1 MPLPVGGNNLTHPAA
16 LKRLRPFFRHA
27 ALLVGGTMIL
37 SAQTLPPLIVPKPPA
52 VNASPDA
59 LFAGFIPKLELT
71 ISRENLDKLAKNPRD
86 YVTLTINEP
95 GGVLLEKC
103 SLKLKG
109 SAGSFRQITE
119 DRPGFSIRT
128 AKSKKGQE
136 YRGLSK
142 FQLNNCAQDGTMLL
156 EMVAGEMARR
166 SGVPASRCTHAYVVL
181 NGKPLGTYVLKEGFN
196 TEFLSYFFKD
206 TKGHL
211 YDGAFC
217 NEIDGPIE
225 VDQGDP
231 DDKVRLTELIGA
243 TKEKSPALRLARMER
258 ILDVDAYFRH
268 LALEQILCHWDGYSF
283 NRNNYR
289 FYEDPS
295 SGKFH
300 FMLHGMDQVFGDDR
314 WYVFRPPSALVPNAL
329 LGDRAMRERY
339 RTQFFAVYE
348 KNFQS
353 YDWPKRILELAA
365 NSKAKLTPFDAQEA
379 KRFDQRG
386 RDASER
392 VKNRLAAIRIQ
403 LEDSAQLRS
412 IGGKVALGKYA
423 WERNADEK
431 EADERDFDGR
441 NCFHVKAGLKKG
453 GDFRLPLATGPGR
466 YRLTGMVKTSSI
478 TAGKD
483 ESDKGLRLRIS
494 GLNGVPALTGTNSW
508 RTMSVEFS
516 VAEADPVLVLELR
529 AAAGQAWFDRNSLT
543 LTRIP

>member
-1 MPLPVGGNNLTHPAA
+1 LLAVTAA
-16 LKRLRPFFRHA
+16 A
-27 ALLVGGTMIL
+27 Q
-37 SAQTLPPLIVPKPPA
+37 AQTPPPPA
-52 VNASPDA
+52 VNLPPDA
-59 LFAGFIPKLELT
+59 LFAGVVPKLELT
-71 ISRENLDKLAKNPRD
+71 ISKENIDKLAKNPRD
-86 YVTLTINEP
+86 YVSLTIKEP
-95 GGVLLEKC
+95 GGATLEKC
-103 SLKLKG
+103 SVKLKG

-119 DRPGFSIRT
+119 DRPGLSIRT

-156 EMVAGEMARR
+156 EMIAGEMARR
-166 SGVPASRCTHAYVVL
+166 AGVPASRCTHAYVIL
-181 NGKPLGTYVLKEGFN
+181 NGKRLGTYVLKEGFN
-196 TEFLSYFFKD
+196 SEFLGYFFKD

-243 TKEKSPALRLARMER
+243 TKEPNPASRLARMER

-300 FMLHGMDQVFGDDR
+300 FMLHGMDQVFGDNR
-314 WYVFRPPSALVPNAL
+314 WYAFRQPAALVPNAL

-348 KNFQS
+348 KNFQT
-353 YDWPKRILELAA
+353 YDWSRRIMELAA
-365 NSKAKLTPFDAQEA
+365 NSKAKLRAIDGEEA
-379 KRFDQRG
+379 KRFDERG
-386 RDASER
+386 KEAAAR
-392 VKNRLAAIRIQ
+392 VKGRLDAVRAQ
-403 LEDSAQLRS
+403 LDDAAQLRS
-412 IGGKVALGKYA
+412 IGGKANLAKYA

-431 EADERDFDGR
+431 EADERNLEAR
-441 NCFHVKAGLKKG
+441 SCLYVKAGAKQG
-453 GDFRLPLATGPGR
+453 GDFRLQLSTGPGR
-466 YRLTGMVKTSSI
+466 YRLTGMVKTAGVV
-478 TAGKD
+478 AGKD
-483 ESDKGLRLRIS
+483 EKDKGLRMRLS
-494 GLNGVPALTGTNSW
+494 GMTGVPALTGSNSW
-508 RTMSVEFS
+508 RTVSLEFS
-516 VAEADPVLVLELR
+516 VDDNDPVLVLELR
-529 AAAGQAWFDRNSLT
+529 ASAGQAWFDRNSLT

>member
-1 MPLPVGGNNLTHPAA
+1 MES
-16 LKRLRPFFRHA
+16 LRPFFRHA
-27 ALLVGGTMIL
+27 ALLVGGAIVL
-37 SAQTLPPLIVPKPPA
+37 SAQALPPLIAPKPPA
-52 VNASPDA
+52 VNVSPDA

-71 ISRENLDKLAKNPRD
+71 ISQENIDKLAKNPRD

-95 GGVLLEKC
+95 GGVNLEKC
-103 SLKLKG
+103 SIKLKG

-119 DRPGFSIRT
+119 DRPGFSLRT
-128 AKSKKGQE
+128 AKTKKGQE
-136 YRGLSK
+136 YRGLTK

-156 EMVAGEMARR
+156 EMAAGEMARR
-166 SGVPASRCTHAYVVL
+166 AGVPASRCTHAFVVL
-181 NGKPLGTYVLKEGFN
+181 NGKRLGTYVLKEGFN

-243 TKEKSPALRLARMER
+243 TKEERPALRLARMER

-314 WYVFRPPSALVPNAL
+314 WYVFRQPGALVPNAL
-329 LGDRAMRERY
+329 LWNRTMRERY

-348 KNFQS
+348 KNFRTV
-353 YDWPKRILELAA
+353 DWPKRILEMAA
-365 NSKAKLTPFDAQEA
+365 NSKAKLTRFDPEEA
-379 KRFDQRG
+379 KRFEERG
-386 RDASER
+386 KEAASR
-392 VKNRLAAIRIQ
+392 VKSRIEAVRIQ

-412 IGGKVALGKYA
+412 IGGKAMLGKYA
-423 WERNADEK
+423 WERHADEK
-431 EADERDFDGR
+431 EADERDFEGR
-441 NCFHVKAGLKKG
+441 NCFYVKADLKKG
-453 GDFRLPLATGPGR
+453 GDFRLQLATGPGR
-466 YRLTGMVKTSSI
+466 YRLTGMVKTAGI
-478 TAGKD
+478 IAGKD
-483 ESDKGLRLRIS
+483 EPDKGLRLRIS
-494 GLNGVPALTGTNSW
+494 GLNGVPALTGTSSW
-508 RTMSVEFS
+508 RTVSVEFS

-529 AAAGQAWFDRNSLT
+529 AEAGQAWFDRNSLT

>member
-1 MPLPVGGNNLTHPAA
+1 VES
-16 LKRLRPFFRHA
+16 LRPFFRHA
-27 ALLVGGTMIL
+27 ALFVGSALVL
-37 SAQTLPPLIVPKPPA
+37 SGQALPPLIVPKPPA

-59 LFAGFIPKLELT
+59 LFAGVIPKLELT
-71 ISRENLDKLAKNPRD
+71 ISQENLDKLAKNPRD
-86 YVTLTINEP
+86 YVTLSIKEP
-95 GGVLLEKC
+95 GLVDLEKC
-103 SLKLKG
+103 SVKLKG

-119 DRPGFSIRT
+119 DRPGFSLRT

-136 YRGLSK
+136 YRGLTK

-156 EMVAGEMARR
+156 EMAAGEMARR
-166 SGVPASRCTHAYVVL
+166 AGVPASRCTHAYVVL

-196 TEFLSYFFKD
+196 NEFLSYFFKD

-211 YDGAFC
+211 YDGGFV

-231 DDKVRLTELIGA
+231 DEKVRLTELIGA
-243 TKEKSPALRLARMER
+243 AKETRPALRLARMER

-295 SGKFH
+295 TGRFH
-300 FMLHGMDQVFGDDR
+300 FILHGMDQVFGDNR
-314 WYVFRPPSALVPNAL
+314 WYVFRPPSSLVPNAL
-329 LGDRAMRERY
+329 LVDRAMRERY

-348 KNFQS
+348 KNFRT

-365 NSKAKLTPFDAQEA
+365 NTKAKLTPFDVEEA

-386 RDASER
+386 KEAAER
-392 VKNRLAAIRIQ
+392 VKQRLDSIRVQ

-412 IGGKVALGKYA
+412 MGGKATLAKYA

-431 EADERDFDGR
+431 EADETDVDGR
-441 NCFHVKAGLKKG
+441 SCFHVKSGLNKG
-453 GDFRLPLATGPGR
+453 GDFRLPFATGPGR
-466 YRLTGMVKTSSI
+466 YRLTCMVKTTGVI
-478 TAGKD
+478 AGKD
-483 ESDKGLRLRIS
+483 EKDKGLRLRIS
-494 GLNGVPALTGTNSW
+494 GLNGVPALTGTNGW
-508 RTMSVEFS
+508 RTVSVEFS

-529 AAAGQAWFDRNSLT
+529 AEAGHAWFDRNSLT